1 MDLRTASK
9 KLGIFSSLLSYVGAA
24 ALFFMMLLTTV
35 DVAGRYILNKPI
47 TGVFEL
53 TEYLVLILIF
63 SFLAITQAQ
72 GGHVSVDLFLTR
84 LPAKLRF
91 AVNLI
96 NHLICLALMAI
107 IFWMGFLSALDSKA
121 VGEMSPN
128 LAIPKYP
135 FVFFLALGCLILC
148 IEYLRN
154 IFNIISERKE
164 DGQL

>member
-72 GGHVSVDLFLTR
+72 GGHVSVDLLLTR

-96 NHLICLALMAI
+96 NHLACLALMAV
-107 IFWMGFLSALDSKA
+107 IFWMGFLNALESKA
-121 VGEMSPN
+121 VGEVSPN

-135 FVFFLALGCLILC
+135 FVFFLALGCLIFC

>member
-1 MDLRTASK
+1 MDLRTVSK
-9 KLGIFSSLLSYVGAA
+9 KLGIFSTLLSYVGAA

-35 DVAGRYILNKPI
+35 DVAGRYLANKPI

-72 GGHVSVDLFLTR
+72 GGHVSVDLLLTR

-96 NHLICLALMAI
+96 NHVACLALMAV
-107 IFWMGFLSALDSKA
+107 IFWMGFLNALESKA
-121 VGEMSPN
+121 VGEGSPN

-148 IEYLRN
+148 IEYIRN
-154 IFNIISERKE
+154 IFNILADRKE